1 MSDFESSLNWVL
13 QKLSIKHELKSEQ
26 KQAMQIICSGY
37 HTFVI
42 LPTGYGKS
50 YIYGLSPLIMDKVP
64 RCYGVYNYKIYTT
77 MGQFI
82 SFRHPILKWPKTYFR
97 YFI

>member
-26 KQAMQIICSGY
+26 KQAMQSICSGY

-50 YIYGLSPLIMDKVP
+50 YIYGLSPLIMDKVHIDVMEFITIKYRP
-64 RCYGVYNYKIYTT
+64 PWDNLYLLDT
-77 MGQFI
+77 QF
-82 SFRHPILKWPKTYFR
+82 
-97 YFI
+97 